1 MPEREYEVLVVGA
14 GPGGYVAAIRSA
26 QLGMKSAIVERDQ
39 RLGGTCL
46 LRGCI
51 PTKAMLHAADL
62 VTEIRRAKSAGIQV
76 GGVEIDFSGVMKSK
90 EAAVTKNSKG
100 VDFLMKKN
108 KIDVLHG
115 HATLL
120 AAGKLAL
127 KGENSS
133 QEISASKGIIL
144 AMGSRPRAIGAFEVD
159 GKKIVD
165 SDQIL
170 QLKEIPE
177 RLAVLG
183 AGAVGVE
190 FASIFSRF
198 GSKLTLIEM
207 LPRIVPLED
216 EEISAELTKSFK
228 KQGMDVRTGTTLQSA
243 KVKGNTVELVTSK
256 DEKKDTI
263 EADMLLVAV
272 GRAPNSENCGLQE
285 AGVKLEKGYVVVDEY
300 MRTALPKVYAIG
312 DLVPTPQ
319 FAHTASAEGIVA
331 AEHIAQVSTRPL
343 DYEKTPGC
351 TYCYPE
357 VASIGLS
364 EAEAKSRGYEVAI
377 GKFPWAASG
386 KARILGES
394 GGFVKIVR
402 ETRYD
407 EILGIHIIGPHA
419 TDLIGEACALLGLE
433 ATNEELTRIVH
444 PHPTLTE
451 AMMEA
456 GHDAAGHAIGM

>member
-1 MPEREYEVLVVGA
+1 VPAKDYEVVVVGA

-26 QLGMKSAIVERDQ
+26 QLGMKTAIIERDD

-62 VTEIRRAKSAGIQV
+62 MTEIGRAKSSGIKV
-76 GGVEIDFSGVMKSK
+76 GGAEVDFAGVMKSK
-90 EAAVTKNSKG
+90 DAAVTKNSKG
-100 VDFLMKKN
+100 VEFLMKKN
-108 KIDVLHG
+108 KIDVLRG
-115 HATLL
+115 HARLVGETKLEIEGEK
-120 AAGKLAL
+120 GK
-127 KGENSS
+127 

-144 AMGSRPRAIGAFEVD
+144 AMGSRPRSIPAFEVD
-159 GKKIVD
+159 GKHIVN
-165 SDQIL
+165 SNHML
-170 QLKEIPE
+170 QLKEIPR

-198 GSKLTLIEM
+198 SSEVTLIEM

-216 EEISAELTKSFK
+216 EEVSEELTKSFK
-228 KQGMDVRTGTTLQSA
+228 KQGMKVRANTTLESA
-243 KVKGNTVELVTSK
+243 KLEGNALKLGLVEG
-256 DEKKDTI
+256 EKKDSI
-263 EADMLLVAV
+263 EVDILLVAV
-272 GRAPNSENCGLQE
+272 GRAPNSENCGLKE
-285 AGVKLEKGYVVVDEY
+285 AGVELEKGYVKVDEF
-300 MRTALPKVYAIG
+300 MRTNLQGVYAIG
-312 DLVPTPQ
+312 DLVFTPQ

-331 AEHIAQVSTRPL
+331 AETIAQVETRPL
-343 DYEKTPGC
+343 NYDKTPGC
-351 TYCYPE
+351 TYCHPE
-357 VASIGLS
+357 VASVGLS
-364 EAEAKSRGYEVAI
+364 EAEAKSRGYEVAV

-386 KARILGES
+386 KARILGENS
-394 GGFVKIVR
+394 GFVKIVR

-456 GHDAAGHAIGM
+456 GHVAAGHAIGM

>member
-1 MPEREYEVLVVGA
+1 VPAKEYEVVVVGA

-26 QLGMKSAIVERDQ
+26 QLGMKTAIVERDD

-62 VTEIRRAKSAGIQV
+62 ITEIGRAKSAGIKV
-76 GGVEIDFSGVMKSK
+76 GGVEVDFSGVMKSK
-90 EAAVTKNSKG
+90 NAAVTKNSKG
-100 VDFLMKKN
+100 VEFLMKKN
-108 KIDVLHG
+108 KIEVLRG

-120 AAGKLAL
+120 GKDKLQIEDEKA
-127 KGENSS
+127 K
-133 QEISASKGIIL
+133 QEISATRGIIL
-144 AMGSRPRAIGAFEVD
+144 AMGSRPRSIPAFEID
-159 GKKIVD
+159 GKHIVT
-165 SDQIL
+165 SDHML
-170 QLKEIPE
+170 ELEEIPR

-198 GSKLTLIEM
+198 ASEVTLIEM

-216 EEISAELTKSFK
+216 EEVSAELTKSFK
-228 KQGMDVRTGTTLQSA
+228 KQGIEVRAGTTLESA
-243 KVKGNTVELVTSK
+243 KLEGKVVKLTTIK
-256 DEKKDTI
+256 DEKKDTV
-263 EADMLLVAV
+263 EVDMLLVAV

-285 AGVKLEKGYVVVDEY
+285 TGVEMEKGYVKVDEF
-300 MRTALPKVYAIG
+300 MRTSLPGVFAIG
-312 DLVPTPQ
+312 DLVFTPQ

-331 AEHIAQVSTRPL
+331 AETIAQVETRPL
-343 DYEKTPGC
+343 DYDKTPGC
-351 TYCYPE
+351 TYCHPE
-357 VASIGLS
+357 VASVGLS

-394 GGFVKIVR
+394 TGFVKIVR

-407 EILGIHIIGPHA
+407 EILGIHIIGPQA
-419 TDLIGEACALLGLE
+419 TNLIGEACALLGLE
-433 ATNEELTRIVH
+433 STNEELTRIVH

-451 AMMEA
+451 ALMEA
-456 GHDAAGHAIGM
+456 GHDAAGHSIGM